1 MYNKELVRTKGATNQ
16 DFVPKIVLALHS
28 AGAIARMEEKNYE
41 EENFSNSYGTYIR
54 RSNAYSLWFI
64 SR

>member
-1 MYNKELVRTKGATNQ
+1 MYL
-16 DFVPKIVLALHS
+16 FPKQIWHYIVQAQL
-28 AGAIARMEEKNYE
+28 REWRRKNYE

-54 RSNAYSLWFI
+54 FSNAYSLWFI